1 MELLSRILA
10 GMYLALPPAAVAVAV
25 YRWRRTRSAHPL
37 VGFLLTCVSGT
48 ILGGFIALLYAR
60 ATDTRAPLGQIGLTV
75 YLAVG
80 VLSMLKG
87 ISWLLK
93 QGIDRLLRVHRR
105 EGEPP
110 PLPGRW
116 RPWREASAVM
126 LRAFILFAFGLPYI
140 MAVVMVYRPK
150 VTGIED
156 PTRQLGFPFE
166 PVQFTTSDGLRLDG
180 WWVPARFLGPGS
192 APKDPL
198 WGKRTII
205 LCHGLGANKG
215 NQFVLAR
222 ELVPGGF
229 NVLAF
234 DFRAHGESGGHTTS
248 FGDLER
254 RDVLA
259 AVKWLRG
266 HRPDVTEKIFGLGV
280 SMGGAALIGAAADDS
295 PEGRA
300 IDAVAVVSTYD
311 DLGSLADSVADRFLV
326 PPFDFVGTRLA
337 LPIASAHAGS
347 NLSGFRPAVKADGI
361 APRPLLVVHGRGDDT
376 IQFEH
381 GQRLFEAASQP
392 KLRLWV
398 GKLDKSGKFLD
409 GNGAVADHNGIILS
423 EDVSKSVRLFFEG
436 GQQVL

>member
-1 MELLSRILA
+1 MESISRILA
-10 GMYLALPPAAVAVAV
+10 GMYLALPVAAAAVAV
-25 YRWRRTRSAHPL
+25 YRWRRTHSAHPL

-48 ILGGFIALLYAR
+48 ILGAFIALLYAR
-60 ATDTRAPLGQIGLTV
+60 ATDTRAPVGQIALTV

-87 ISWLLK
+87 MSWLLR
-93 QGIDRLLRVHRR
+93 QAIDRLLRVRR
-105 EGEPP
+105 RPGEPP
-110 PLPGRW
+110 PLPNGW
-116 RPWREASAVM
+116 RPWREAGAVM
-126 LRAFILFAFGLPYI
+126 LRAVILFAFGLPYI

-150 VTGIED
+150 VTGIEN
-156 PTRQLGFPFE
+156 PTQQLGFPFQ

-180 WWVPARFLGPGS
+180 WWVPAHFLGPGA
-192 APKDPL
+192 APKDPM
-198 WGKRTII
+198 WGKRTVI

-222 ELVPGGF
+222 ELVPNGF

-259 AVKWLRG
+259 AVKWLRTQQ
-266 HRPDVTEKIFGLGV
+266 PAAAEKIFGLGV
-280 SMGGAALIGAAADDS
+280 SMGGAALIGAAADGS
-295 PEGRA
+295 AEARA
-300 IDAVAVVSTYD
+300 IDAVAVISTYD
-311 DLGSLADSVADRFLV
+311 DLGSLAGSIADRFLV

-337 LPIASAHAGS
+337 LPIASVHAGS
-347 NLSGFRPAVKADGI
+347 NLSRFRPAVKADGI
-361 APRPLLVVHGRGDDT
+361 APRPLLVVHGRGDET

-381 GQRLFEAASQP
+381 GRRLFEAASQP

-398 GKLDKSGKFLD
+398 GKLDRSGQFLD
-409 GNGAVADHNGIILS
+409 RNGAAADHNGIILS
-423 EDVSKSVRLFFEG
+423 DDVSKSVRIFFEG